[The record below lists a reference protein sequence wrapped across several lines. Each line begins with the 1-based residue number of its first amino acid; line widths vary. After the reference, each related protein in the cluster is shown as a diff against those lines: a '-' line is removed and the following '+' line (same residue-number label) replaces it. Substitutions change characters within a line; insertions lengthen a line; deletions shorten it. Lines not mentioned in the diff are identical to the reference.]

1 MDQPARAADSPRSA
15 SRPSATTAVPASF
28 TASAA
33 ATLTLTKRTCG
44 QPNAV
49 RDAVVKSLYLVP
61 IPITTSACAAIRLA
75 AAVPVLPS
83 APRASGW
90 SNGRDPFPAWVS
102 ATGTPAA
109 SANAR
114 SSAVA
119 SA

>member
-1 MDQPARAADSPRSA
+1 M
-15 SRPSATTAVPASF
+15 PASV

-33 ATLTLTKRTCG
+33 ATLTLTKRTRG
-44 QPNAV
+44 PLNAV
-49 RDAVVKSLYLVP
+49 RDAVVKSLYRVP
-61 IPITTSACAAIRLA
+61 MPMTTSASLAIALA
-75 AAVPVLPS
+75 AVVPVLPS

-90 SNGRDPFPAWVS
+90 SNGRDPFPACVS
-102 ATGTPAA
+102 DTGMPAA